1 MRFIDHDELMV
12 KWISAALALSL
23 IAAFVWEHRR
33 FPIHR
38 MHPMAGWRK
47 HPNGDRRSAPIAP
60 GVDPVLPMVKP
71 DNGERP
77 SLEIVAGALRRLL
90 FATWILLG
98 LAFAVVCY
106 AEMLGVFQFD

>member
-1 MRFIDHDELMV
+1 
-12 KWISAALALSL
+12 
-23 IAAFVWEHRR
+23 
-33 FPIHR
+33 
-38 MHPMAGWRK
+38 
-47 HPNGDRRSAPIAP
+47 
-60 GVDPVLPMVKP
+60 MVKP